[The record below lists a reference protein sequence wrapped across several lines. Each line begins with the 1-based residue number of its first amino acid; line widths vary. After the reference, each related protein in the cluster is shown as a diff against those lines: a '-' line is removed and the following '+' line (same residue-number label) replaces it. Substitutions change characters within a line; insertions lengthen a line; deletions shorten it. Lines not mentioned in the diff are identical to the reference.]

1 MPVNMPPTFRTSLG
15 ARSDGAA
22 PRLRMKIGKAELHE
36 AGPTHKHLKI
46 KPGKDKLGVQADG

>member
-1 MPVNMPPTFRTSLG
+1 MPPTFRTSLG